1 MSLYVPVSSAFR
13 VMHVNDSSRPLSI
26 PQGGSE
32 NMPIYFSNPNENGV
46 GTLYC
51 VAVDNLSVVTPD
63 GQPVSGDWYTFTAYP
78 PLENFEVTVGGQPA
92 TAEANLYLENM
103 DDVENLPET
112 MPENVDIY
120 VKITKEGVP
129 MWAPARQI
137 LINIALS
144 DNAPRGTYRLL
155 ASFRYWELQAGGGG
169 TGMTL
174 VTSTEVSPYFSV
186 EAPLPPP
193 PPPSPLPVWATILV
207 IVLFAGLVAGL
218 AYAIRKKKI

>member
-46 GTLYC
+46 GTPYF
-51 VAVDNLSVVTPD
+51 VAVDNLSIITPD
-63 GQPVSGDWYTFTAYP
+63 GQPVSGDWCTFTAYP
-78 PLENFEVTVGGQPA
+78 PLENFEVTVGGQPV

-120 VKITKEGVP
+120 IRITKEGVP

-144 DNAPRGTYRLL
+144 DDAPRGTYRLS
-155 ASFRYWELQAGGGG
+155 ASFRYWKLQAAGGE
-169 TGMTL
+169 TSMTF
-174 VTSTEVSPYFSV
+174 VTSTEVKPYFTV
-186 EAPLPPP
+186 EAPPP
-193 PPPSPLPVWATILV
+193 PPPPLPVWATILV
-207 IVLFAGLVAGL
+207 IVLFVGLAAVL
-218 AYAIRKKKI
+218 AYAIWKKKI

>member
-46 GTLYC
+46 GTPYF
-51 VAVDNLSVVTPD
+51 VAVDNLSIITPD
-63 GQPVSGDWYTFTAYP
+63 GQPVSGDWCTFTAYP
-78 PLENFEVTVGGQPA
+78 PLENFEVTVGGQPM

-120 VKITKEGVP
+120 IRITKEGVP

-144 DNAPRGTYRLL
+144 DDAPRGTYRLS
-155 ASFRYWELQAGGGG
+155 ASFRYWKLQAAGGE
-169 TGMTL
+169 TGMTF
-174 VTSTEVSPYFSV
+174 VTSTEVKPYFTV
-186 EAPLPPP
+186 EAPPP
-193 PPPSPLPVWATILV
+193 PPPPLPVWATILA
-207 IVLFAGLVAGL
+207 IVLFVGLAAVL